1 MRWSFALIPP
11 KVPVLNL
18 IGLQAASARTTS
30 GYSCGR
36 LRLRSTLRRLT
47 RVLEKF
53 PLLERERPDLF
64 DPERFELLERVPF
77 GPVLDNNFFPERVFI
92 IRSFL
97 VLLLTESVFC
107 LEFFFNFLTFVEWA
121 GQLFLC

>member
-1 MRWSFALIPP
+1 MIPP

-18 IGLQAASARTTS
+18 IGLQAASARTTA

-47 RVLEKF
+47 RYVLEKF

-64 DPERFELLERVPF
+64 DPERFELLETVPF

-107 LEFFFNFLTFVEWA
+107 LEFFFNFLIFEPWA
-121 GQLFLC
+121 GQPFLC

>member
-1 MRWSFALIPP
+1 M
-11 KVPVLNL
+11 
-18 IGLQAASARTTS
+18 
-30 GYSCGR
+30 
-36 LRLRSTLRRLT
+36 RSTLRRLT
-47 RVLEKF
+47 RVLENF
-53 PLLERERPDLF
+53 PLLERDRPDLF